1 MKIELETNE
10 IKAIAA
16 AVAEILAPR
25 LSALEAA
32 VSKAIAAGQA
42 KPQAT
47 SASQSIA
54 AIQAGD
60 AMISLA
66 EVKRLTG
73 LSSSTIWRRHQD
85 GSFPPKRRLSTR
97 RVGWLRAEVDAYR
110 RGQWVA

>member
-42 KPQAT
+42 KPQAIPDSKPT
-47 SASQSIA
+47 A
-54 AIQAGD
+54 AVQADD
-60 AMISLA
+60 AMLNLNQ
-66 EVKRLTG
+66 VMLLTG
-73 LSSSTIWRRHQD
+73 LSSSTIWRRHHE
-85 GSFPPKRRLSTR
+85 GSFPRKRRLSTR